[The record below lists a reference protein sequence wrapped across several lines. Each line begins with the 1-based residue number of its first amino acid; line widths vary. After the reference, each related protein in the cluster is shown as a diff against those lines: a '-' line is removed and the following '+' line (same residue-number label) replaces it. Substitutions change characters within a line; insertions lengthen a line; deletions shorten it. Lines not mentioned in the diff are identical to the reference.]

1 MLPASLDI
9 ALDMALD
16 TMARDMVIEGLE
28 HFPVLGSA
36 ELDMLEP
43 LRNQMTYSQLMNVIT
58 KIDLQSVELETLL
71 AWQQAFENRGRDP
84 LGLDLDEF
92 LDSLLEGAVEV

>member
-1 MLPASLDI
+1 MLPASVDI

-16 TMARDMVIEGLE
+16 TMARDMAIEELE

-36 ELDMLEP
+36 ELDILEP
-43 LRNQMTYSQLMNVIT
+43 LRDQMTYPQLMDVIT
-58 KIDLQSVELETLL
+58 KINLQSVEPETVT
-71 AWQQAFENRGRDP
+71 AWQQTFENRRRAN